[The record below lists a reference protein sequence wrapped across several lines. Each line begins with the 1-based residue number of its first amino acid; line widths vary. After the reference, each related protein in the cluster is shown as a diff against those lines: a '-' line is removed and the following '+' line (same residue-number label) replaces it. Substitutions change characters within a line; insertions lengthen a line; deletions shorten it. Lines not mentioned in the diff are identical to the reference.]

1 MPKELSQK
9 LFQTS
14 CQRQAV
20 WMTAKGTVL
29 CESVFSCRNLSWLF
43 PTFEDGTIV
52 KLFRQ
57 CLPLLKMQMLVINP
71 AFARLF
77 WRVWGERVTA
87 PCFIKPIYHSRLPN
101 QWDAEESSVSTAA
114 RRHAGRIPAARTRR
128 AGERSTEAGTDQSIR
143 HRWMRGDRSVS
154 AGY

>member
-77 WRVWGERVTA
+77 WRLWGGRGWLHLALLNPSITQG
-87 PCFIKPIYHSRLPN
+87 SRIN
-101 QWDAEESSVSTAA
+101 GMQRKAVSA